1 MSFQKEEV
9 LDEIQT
15 SPICISLRRISIS
28 KQNKTRSFG
37 KNHTA
42 VKIGTE
48 KSERV
53 ITGRVE
59 LGRRERKSQVRQ
71 ATFILSCRL
80 GRSVQPHC
88 SVLPLS
94 CSFSFADTW
103 KQP

>member
-53 ITGRVE
+53 ITGRVGAGE
-59 LGRRERKSQVRQ
+59 
-71 ATFILSCRL
+71 A
-80 GRSVQPHC
+80 
-88 SVLPLS
+88 
-94 CSFSFADTW
+94 
-103 KQP
+103 